1 MNNHPLSY
9 ACTIGHTTAHIAAS
23 SNALIEIPEGV
34 VWVSSSQLSSLVN
47 RKVLD
52 TLVSLLQG
60 NDQ

>member
-1 MNNHPLSY
+1 MHYSH
-9 ACTIGHTTAHIAAS
+9 TIAHIAAS

-47 RKVLD
+47 GKVLD